1 MQKRKSDCSRI
12 KLQVI
17 LMILVNRLGTL
28 ISDGLV
34 NSQNAISGS
43 EFEFMEVITRIFE
56 SKLKSKSRI
65 LIILLVGKMTEIL
78 VSIFTPKNLSVPVST
93 DFEYPKP

>member
-1 MQKRKSDCSRI
+1 MQKRKSDFSRI

-78 VSIFTPKNLSVPVST
+78 VNIFTPKNLSVPVST